1 MVNKKQNALYS
12 SMKFQWH
19 FVAFFFLDHSNSHHI
34 SNMSFFNSEINLI
47 CSKSNEEFHQ
57 MFPFIRDVVD
67 ATGSARLH
75 AKHRF
80 HTVNMHANRRILIR
94 IILQLMA

>member
-1 MVNKKQNALYS
+1 
-12 SMKFQWH
+12 
-19 FVAFFFLDHSNSHHI
+19 
-34 SNMSFFNSEINLI
+34 
-47 CSKSNEEFHQ
+47 

-94 IILQLMA
+94 IILQLMAESCWKINYNFGASGAGSDWQMWLLPKREFHRTEKTTNLNIIIADVR